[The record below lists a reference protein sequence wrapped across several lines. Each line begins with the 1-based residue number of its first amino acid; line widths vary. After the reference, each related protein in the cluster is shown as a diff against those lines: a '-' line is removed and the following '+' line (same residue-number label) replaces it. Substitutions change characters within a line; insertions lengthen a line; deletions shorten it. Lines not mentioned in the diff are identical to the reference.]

1 MFCLSDSDRFFL
13 YPYPTDMRKSF
24 YSLSG
29 IVTEKMG
36 KDVQEGDAFIFI
48 NKSLTNMKI
57 LHAEYGGLVIY
68 NMRLES
74 GTFRLSDIDCEDSSA
89 SLSINWS
96 ELTLIVHGISPS
108 EAKSY
113 TVKQKRSEH
122 GNAYVPWDDEADRLL
137 CRMYDEGK
145 SISLL
150 SDIFERTKDAIRS
163 RLKKLGKI
171 K

>member
-108 EAKSY
+108 ETKRAPHVRLSGSRKSPDGAPSL
-113 TVKQKRSEH
+113 Q
-122 GNAYVPWDDEADRLL
+122 
-137 CRMYDEGK
+137 GK
-145 SISLL
+145 SASEVQVHFC
-150 SDIFERTKDAIRS
+150 SPF
-163 RLKKLGKI
+163 
-171 K
+171 

>member
-68 NMRLES
+68 N
-74 GTFRLSDIDCEDSSA
+74 
-89 SLSINWS
+89 WS

-108 EAKSY
+108 EAKRAPRW
-113 TVKQKRSEH
+113 TPKKQ
-122 GNAYVPWDDEADRLL
+122 
-137 CRMYDEGK
+137 
-145 SISLL
+145 
-150 SDIFERTKDAIRS
+150 
-163 RLKKLGKI
+163 
-171 K
+171 

>member
-29 IVTEKMG
+29 IVSEKMG

-57 LHAEYGGLVIY
+57 LHAKYGGLVIY
-68 NMRLES
+68 NMKLES
-74 GTFRLSDIDCEDSSA
+74 GTFRLSDIGREDSSA
-89 SLSINWS
+89 SRPINCS

-108 EAKSY
+108 E
-113 TVKQKRSEH
+113 TKRAPRWS
-122 GNAYVPWDDEADRLL
+122 P
-137 CRMYDEGK
+137 
-145 SISLL
+145 
-150 SDIFERTKDAIRS
+150 
-163 RLKKLGKI
+163 KKE
-171 K
+171 

>member
-68 NMRLES
+68 NMRLEN
-74 GTFRLSDIDCEDSSA
+74 GTFRLSDIDREDSSA

-96 ELTLIVHGISPS
+96 ELTLIVHSISPS
-108 EAKSY
+108 EAKRAPRW
-113 TVKQKRSEH
+113 TPKKQ
-122 GNAYVPWDDEADRLL
+122 
-137 CRMYDEGK
+137 
-145 SISLL
+145 
-150 SDIFERTKDAIRS
+150 
-163 RLKKLGKI
+163 
-171 K
+171 